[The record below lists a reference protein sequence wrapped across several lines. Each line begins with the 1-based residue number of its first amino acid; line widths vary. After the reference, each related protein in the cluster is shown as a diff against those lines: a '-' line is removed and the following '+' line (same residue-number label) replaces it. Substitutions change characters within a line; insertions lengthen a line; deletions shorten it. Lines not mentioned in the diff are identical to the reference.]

1 MSSPV
6 DPLPMVSSKPELVVQ
21 QRVFVGNMQRFNMV
35 EIGASTTAGDIIEMI
50 KAEGTFKDFA
60 SSEGWM
66 VFEVAQDFGM
76 GTLIVF
82 FFSLFLYCYV
92 RICFNFFYCFSFLE
106 RPIRSFELVTDVQA
120 SWNKDK
126 MVNYLVLRMTPLEVP
141 LNRSVCLFVLLFFLL
156 FLLTLSF

>member
-1 MSSPV
+1 MREGSNRVSVDADKHSRVPSRQHRPAPSVSSPV
-6 DPLPMVSSKPELVVQ
+6 DPLPIVSSKPELVVQ

-92 RICFNFFYCFSFLE
+92 RICFNFFLLFFFSRTPHKEFRTCDGCTSFLE
-106 RPIRSFELVTDVQA
+106 
-120 SWNKDK
+120 
-126 MVNYLVLRMTPLEVP
+126 
-141 LNRSVCLFVLLFFLL
+141 
-156 FLLTLSF
+156 

>member
-1 MSSPV
+1 M
-6 DPLPMVSSKPELVVQ
+6 MIKPELVVQ

-60 SSEGWM
+60 GSEGWM

-76 GTLIVF
+76 GTLF
-82 FFSLFLYCYV
+82 FFSLCYV
-92 RICFNFFYCFSFLE
+92 RVCFNFFFLFFSFLE
-106 RPIRSFELVTDVQA
+106 RPIRNFELVTDVQS

-141 LNRSVCLFVLLFFLL
+141 LNRSVCPFV
-156 FLLTLSF
+156 

>member
-6 DPLPMVSSKPELVVQ
+6 DPLPIVSSKPELVVQ

-82 FFSLFLYCYV
+82 FFFIVTSEFV
-92 RICFNFFYCFSFLE
+92 STFFYCFSFLE

-156 FLLTLSF
+156 FLLTLSL